1 MPVLCKSR
9 AAARVL
15 VRVRVRSYKKSASFI
30 ESERKSEL
38 SNEINMHLPDYEI
51 NMHLPDCE
59 HGNRVMVV
67 VDSNPEAKGAL
78 EWALSHTV
86 QNQDTI
92 VLLHVARKGTCT
104 PYIFATNLTLIRD
117 IMFDVPD
124 GKPQGEIDQRAYN
137 LLQVT
142 KNVCQLTRP
151 EVHVE
156 ITTRKGREKGAIIVE
171 VAKQLKVSLLVLGHQ
186 KQSFLCRLRKIGMSK
201 RNNSSIVDYCIQNA
215 NCMTLSVRRKNRKY
229 GGYLITTKRHKN
241 FWLLA

>member
-1 MPVLCKSR
+1 MPILCKSR

-15 VRVRVRSYKKSASFI
+15 VHVRVRVCVRSYKKSASFI
-30 ESERKSEL
+30 ESERKSEH
-38 SNEINMHLPDYEI
+38 SNEI

-78 EWALSHTV
+78 EWALSHSV
-86 QNQDTI
+86 QTQDTI
-92 VLLHVARKGTCT
+92 VLLHVARKGT
-104 PYIFATNLTLIRD
+104 YLHIWFEHNYVLGD
-117 IMFDVPD
+117 IMFHVPD

-137 LLQVT
+137 LLQAT
-142 KNVCQLTRP
+142 KNMCQLTRP

-171 VAKQLKVSLLVLGHQ
+171 VAKQLKVSLLVSGHQ
-186 KQSFLCRLRKIGMSK
+186 KQSFLCHLRKIGMSK